1 MAAAVVVAGGMG
13 GFGDIDPNQDPEMA
27 LAIRMSMEEERARQQ
42 RLAGETP
49 TAGAAAGEAGTATAT
64 TATAG
69 GSSEA
74 VPMEDDEE
82 ALLQQAIALSMQMN
96 MAGEEIEAGSALAP
110 TTVTS
115 ATDAGVT
122 AASTATLD
130 AGAAAPQNE
139 ADIDAA
145 MQDPDFINSLL
156 ASVTGGTGAADT
168 DAMLDQ
174 LTGEKKE
181 EKKDESKDNQ

>member
-1 MAAAVVVAGGMG
+1 MA
-13 GFGDIDPNQDPEMA
+13 
-27 LAIRMSMEEERARQQ
+27 
-42 RLAGETP
+42 
-49 TAGAAAGEAGTATAT
+49 AGAATAA
-64 TATAG
+64 AG
-69 GSSEA
+69 GGGGV

-96 MAGEEIEAGSALAP
+96 QAGDATEAPSAIAP
-110 TTVTS
+110 TTTTTS
-115 ATDAGVT
+115 ATDAAITGAPVPDT
-122 AASTATLD
+122 A
-130 AGAAAPQNE
+130 AAAPAAQSE

-156 ASVTGGTGAADT
+156 ASVTGGGGDT

-181 EKKDESKDNQ
+181 DKKDEGKDNK